1 MHLSDRIALQIG
13 SSNRIIKDIPKGVQT
28 ALLDN
33 AGVISKQASK
43 YSTVRKAIVLCDY
56 RKSRTIMFWNVI
68 VLDFRPWRGE
78 KKIMMTKRRKLP
90 CQVLF
95 LFRVWQTAIWQPADS
110 QVAPDRSIL
119 SVA

>member
-56 RKSRTIMFWNVI
+56 RKSRTIMFWNMI
-68 VLDFRPWRGE
+68 VLDFPALARG
-78 KKIMMTKRRKLP
+78 KKDYDDETSKTTLSSTFSLP
-90 CQVLF
+90 SLANGN
-95 LFRVWQTAIWQPADS
+95 LAAS
-110 QVAPDRSIL
+110 
-119 SVA
+119 